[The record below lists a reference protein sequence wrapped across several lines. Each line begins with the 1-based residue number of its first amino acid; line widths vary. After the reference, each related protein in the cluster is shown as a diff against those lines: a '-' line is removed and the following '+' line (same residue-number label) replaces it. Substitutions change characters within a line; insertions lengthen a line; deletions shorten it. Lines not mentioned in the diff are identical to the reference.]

1 MTGQQPPRPQRNT
14 LGLLALIF
22 GIAALPLMFCFG
34 LALPVGLAAVVL
46 GALSLRRADAAQSDQ
61 RWSDQR
67 WSGNRRQATVG
78 MVSGGLAAFVMLVTI
93 ALPN

>member
-22 GIAALPLMFCFG
+22 GIAALPLIFCFG

-46 GALSLRRADAAQSDQ
+46 GALSLRGPDPAP
-61 RWSDQR
+61 SDQR

-78 MVSGGLAAFVMLVTI
+78 MVAGGLAAFVMLVTI